1 MSAVFEGGHV
11 GVEGLPVVA
20 HQGHSAG
27 GGKSA
32 RDALA
37 MQDTGGRVP
46 TERFGLLRLGHAL
59 EQSYAAAV
67 GIKAVDVV
75 EDEGLM
81 PMFVGLEIDTQWSG
95 LAADPADLA
104 AQGLADTATFANT
117 WRPKDHQQVQMSG
130 GESAD

>member
-1 MSAVFEGGHV
+1 MLGDQVQVVGHEIKYLRIPKPAGRVAVDLQRSRLEDEHMATVFQGGHV

-37 MQDTGGRVP
+37 MQDTGGCVP

-59 EQSYAAAV
+59 EQANAATV

-81 PMFVGLEIDTQWSG
+81 PMFVGL
-95 LAADPADLA
+95 
-104 AQGLADTATFANT
+104 
-117 WRPKDHQQVQMSG
+117 
-130 GESAD
+130 